1 MPCYDPGVQIGEVKA
16 PYCVIHDGGI
26 KTQDNTGGKLG
37 QQIWEIVV
45 LVPIADQPSL
55 RAKCRQIKQA
65 LAAIRGL
72 KDTGEDAPTGGGK
85 PRSDGFDAVRRRV
98 LDSLDRSMNRAVSPA
113 IA

>member
-26 KTQDNTGGKLG
+26 KTQDNTGSKLG

-72 KDTGEDAPTGGGK
+72 KDTGEDAPTGLEASYKGAAQSLIYRQ
-85 PRSDGFDAVRRRV
+85 PVV
-98 LDSLDRSMNRAVSPA
+98 LINK
-113 IA
+113 